1 MTPTTTPFS
10 SQTWGSYVGG
20 GIIDCPAL
28 SPNLVKNHHKNN
40 TSTSSRTK
48 DWDFLV
54 EKRRKIGIRQ
64 GEFFQEVGFIEMLR
78 AYYPK
83 SFTIVSDLDT
93 ASALALETDK
103 IITPGGTV
111 LLKDLINI
119 FPVPRVFL
127 PFCGYFVDHGL
138 FGRKP
143 LEYADSAIS
152 RLQKKLSPKKIFYV
166 SPHPGTQ
173 PVGWENHINNARA
186 LKIDQCTRGFYSDI
200 IIPVSTMPSVCNYS
214 SNEHQIHKKN
224 LIYSCGAEHS
234 VIFKG
239 LRSGIPKIFNS
250 LVNRTGIDM
259 SSERSREEYDLGF
272 YKSKFCLIIPGDT
285 TGTSQ
290 ASRAMLAGCV
300 PIFLALDFRDL
311 PFSNILD
318 YNSFSIRIHNN
329 YLFTNNTLVDNE
341 RASNL
346 HTMLEEMVVNGTY
359 DKLKRNVE
367 IARDFFNY
375 HRFGSRSPYGAAF
388 VSMYQ
393 DEINENKR

>member
-1 MTPTTTPFS
+1 MEFQRYSTY
-10 SQTWGSYVGG
+10 YV
-20 GIIDCPAL
+20 
-28 SPNLVKNHHKNN
+28 V
-40 TSTSSRTK
+40 
-48 DWDFLV
+48 
-54 EKRRKIGIRQ
+54 
-64 GEFFQEVGFIEMLR
+64 
-78 AYYPK
+78 
-83 SFTIVSDLDT
+83 
-93 ASALALETDK
+93 
-103 IITPGGTV
+103 
-111 LLKDLINI
+111 
-119 FPVPRVFL
+119 
-127 PFCGYFVDHGL
+127 
-138 FGRKP
+138 
-143 LEYADSAIS
+143 
-152 RLQKKLSPKKIFYV
+152 
-166 SPHPGTQ
+166 
-173 PVGWENHINNARA
+173 
-186 LKIDQCTRGFYSDI
+186 
-200 IIPVSTMPSVCNYS
+200 
-214 SNEHQIHKKN
+214 
-224 LIYSCGAEHS
+224 
-234 VIFKG
+234 
-239 LRSGIPKIFNS
+239 
-250 LVNRTGIDM
+250 VNRTGIDM

-329 YLFTNNTLVDNE
+329 YLFTNNSLVDND

-393 DEINENKR
+393 DEMNENKR